1 MTLKEY
7 LRKNKINPYEFA
19 LQINIPRVTMWR
31 WLNGYKPS
39 WENAKKLEELT
50 KGHVKIADMRPS
62 KDDAKKW
69 W

>member
-7 LRKNKINPYEFA
+7 LRKNRINPYEFA
-19 LQINIPRVTMWR
+19 LKINIPRVTMWR

-39 WENAKKLEELT
+39 RDNARRLEEVT
-50 KGHVKIADMRPS
+50 KGQVTLNEMRPET
-62 KDDAKKW
+62 KDGKW